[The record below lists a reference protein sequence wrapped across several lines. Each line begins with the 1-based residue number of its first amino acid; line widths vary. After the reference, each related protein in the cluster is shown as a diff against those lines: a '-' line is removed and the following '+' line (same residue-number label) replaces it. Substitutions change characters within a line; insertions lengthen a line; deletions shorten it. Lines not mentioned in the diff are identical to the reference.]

1 MVILFFFGFKIVKI
15 DQLQIGVESREPTND
30 SGFFHLKHSDT
41 IAEQKKLH
49 FEDFCRVPSSKK
61 KIPSDHGNMVTRY
74 NAAGRFQSI
83 TFFLSQNRK

>member
-15 DQLQIGVESREPTND
+15 DQFQIGVESREPTND

-61 KIPSDHGNMVTRY
+61 KSQVTM
-74 NAAGRFQSI
+74 A
-83 TFFLSQNRK
+83 TW